1 MLNLRFKVFVMQRNE
16 KNKRTVLQVNT
27 YHFVQQYSKDQRG
40 YATCQQSEKRKNN
53 NNEQWNLALSNTLKR
68 KDCRK
73 L

>member
-53 NNEQWNLALSNTLKR
+53 NNEQ
-68 KDCRK
+68 
-73 L
+73 